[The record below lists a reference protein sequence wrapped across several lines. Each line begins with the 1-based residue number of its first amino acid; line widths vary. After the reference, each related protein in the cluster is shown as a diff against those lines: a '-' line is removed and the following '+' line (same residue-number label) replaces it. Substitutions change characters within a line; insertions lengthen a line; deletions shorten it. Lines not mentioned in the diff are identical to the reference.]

1 MYGMLASVELFFTTI
16 PGIDEVFSDKRRKRV
31 NLDNLPGG
39 KLDNIHTE
47 ITRPRNRN
55 VNAPWTFYV
64 DMTYDNLCQF
74 MSKHHGM
81 L

>member
-1 MYGMLASVELFFTTI
+1 M
-16 PGIDEVFSDKRRKRV
+16 

-74 MSKHHGM
+74 MSKHHEMSWFHPTKHLFLCLFEVDFYLESG
-81 L
+81 LENAV